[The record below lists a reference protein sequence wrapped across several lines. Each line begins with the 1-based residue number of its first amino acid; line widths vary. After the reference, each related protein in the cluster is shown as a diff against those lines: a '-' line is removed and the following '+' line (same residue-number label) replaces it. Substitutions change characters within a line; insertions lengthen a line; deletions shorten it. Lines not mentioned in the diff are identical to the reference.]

1 LDENGYFYKS
11 GFLFSVFGICKGGLL
26 THRNKIILMVVLKR
40 IYAVFCVLFILS
52 GNAFVFSAE
61 YQGYTWK
68 HFTTED
74 GLSQN
79 TVMDMVQDSRGYLWL
94 STWDGLNRFDGYN
107 FRSYKVR
114 PGDDV
119 YITSSRIDKIEED
132 AFGYLWLLA
141 YGKNVV
147 RFNPDKE
154 KFENVPDRTFGS
166 FLVDDVVT
174 LNTGASWLIADG
186 KGALRVTTDSLDHSL
201 SYRLFGDNQGLMSG
215 GAVNKIFA
223 DQEGNEW
230 LLTSRGIFM
239 LEAGSDSLVS
249 FFSSRQSDAVF
260 QGFFDC
266 AEVGSELWFGSVSGN
281 VWCYQ
286 KQNKR
291 FVHLQLPTDFDV
303 VSVSSGDEASLVFVD
318 ASRNVFH
325 YDADQ
330 TALRLVFKGENPYN
344 DQLRD
349 AIFQASDQSV
359 WVQVSRSRVVHFDS
373 KTDAIQVFEVG
384 SINDDGTGDPPF
396 MMHEDINGVVW
407 LHPYGG
413 GLFYYHPDE
422 GGLERFFS
430 EENGML
436 PYSDRFHSMLS
447 DRQGNLWVGTRSKGL
462 ELFVFPGNQFTLTE
476 VDESPEFISNNEVRA
491 LFRDSRNYLWVA
503 TKAGQVALYDESDQ
517 FLGFFG
523 GDGVLSRGVRFNNK
537 GVYTI
542 AEDSLGNMWLGTKGA
557 GLFRGSVSGEGSGL
571 RLQLRQFKHQV
582 SDIYSLS
589 HDDVYD
595 LHFDARG
602 NFWVATYGGGVNLV
616 EPTPEGQLRFINVR
630 NHLTRYPIINCH
642 RVRRLVSLST
652 GQLMVGTTHGLLV
665 FDLNFKQPED
675 IQFLHHAYRPSTSG
689 CLSNNDVHG
698 VIETSSGEVY
708 VATFGG
714 GLNHLLSDADDLNYV
729 FENLTV
735 DDGLQT
741 DALLSVTEDL
751 NGSLWMATENGI
763 TRYHPENGSFRNFN
777 KTDFFLT
784 LSFSEGPVLSM
795 EDGRMFFGT
804 NRGVLNF
811 HPDTLTQNTYVP
823 PLVFTEFRLFNKR
836 VQPGEDQILP
846 RHIDVMDKITLR
858 HNQNIFSLAF
868 AGMDMKY
875 PEAIRYAARLEGFE
889 EDWVYLDRQ
898 KVVNYTNLPAGE
910 FVLKIRSTNS
920 DGVWMDNERHLEISI
935 RPSFWVTP
943 MAYVIYIVLFAAISW
958 LSIYVLFVIYRLR
971 HRISIDEELLAMKLD
986 FFTNISH
993 ELRTPLTLIS
1003 GPLEQVMSHNLPD
1016 QVRSMLSLVERNTNR
1031 MLRLINELLDFV
1043 KINNR
1048 KLKLCVEPISPG
1060 PFVNKI
1066 LENFRFSAQE
1076 GTIELSLVD
1085 ESNEAVI
1092 WADAEKLEKIVFN
1105 LLSNAF
1111 KYIGDGKHIRLHL
1124 SSDTETVQL
1133 EVQDDGLG
1141 IKVEDTQRMFERFES
1156 LPGKQ
1161 VGHGMASTGIGLA
1174 LVKELVALHKGNISV
1189 RNNGDKGTVFVLR
1202 LRKGLAHFDDEV
1214 IVKESNVVQ
1223 TADVL
1228 TERLQSV
1235 EESDLM
1241 LADSTGNV
1249 NDAPLLLLVEDNAEV
1264 RRFIKNILS
1273 RTYKVLEASNGE
1285 EGYKLAVSSL
1295 PDMVISDLMMPVKN
1309 GVELLQAL
1317 RANFDTSHIPFILL
1331 TAKDDEESRLEGLEY
1346 GADDYITKPFSLSYL
1361 LKRIENLL
1369 EQRQLLQ
1376 ERFRQFGYTEGHK
1389 ISLVPE
1395 MPEVNSQ
1402 DEQFLNDLKALM
1414 EKNIENSSLVVEDL
1428 VKEMALSR
1436 SVFFK
1441 KLKALTGFAPIEYIR
1456 EMRLQRSVQLIKTG
1470 QYNMT
1475 QIAYMVGLND
1485 PRYFSKSFRQ
1495 RFGVTPTEF
1504 KNQ

>member
-1 LDENGYFYKS
+1 MF
-11 GFLFSVFGICKGGLL
+11 V
-26 THRNKIILMVVLKR
+26 
-40 IYAVFCVLFILS
+40 VFCLLFILS
-52 GNAFVFSAE
+52 GSVSVFCSE

-79 TVMDMVQDSRGYLWL
+79 TIMDMVQDSRGYLWL
-94 STWDGLNRFDGYN
+94 ATWDGLNRFDGYN

-166 FLVDDVVT
+166 FLVDDVVS
-174 LNTGASWLIADG
+174 LPTGVSWLIADG
-186 KGALRVTTDSLDHSL
+186 KGALRVTTDSLDHRL
-201 SYRLFGDNQGLMSG
+201 SYRLFADRQGLVP
-215 GAVNKIFA
+215 GAVVNKIFA
-223 DQEGNEW
+223 DQEGAEW
-230 LLTSRGIFM
+230 LLTSRGIFR
-239 LEAGSDSLVS
+239 LESGNKTLES
-249 FFSSRQSDAVF
+249 FFSSSQSDVAF
-260 QGFFDC
+260 QAFFDC
-266 AEVGSELWFGSVSGN
+266 VDVGSELWFGSVSGN
-281 VWCYQ
+281 VWCYL
-286 KQNKR
+286 KQSNR

-303 VSVSSGDEASLVFVD
+303 VSVSRVGEDALVFVD
-318 ASRNVFH
+318 ASRNVFR
-325 YDADQ
+325 YDSI
-330 TALRLVFKGENPYN
+330 TKEIHLVFNGGDLLNT
-344 DQLRD
+344 DLSD
-349 AIFQASDQSV
+349 AVFQSSDQSV
-359 WVQVSRSRVVHFDS
+359 WIQVSRSQVVHYDP
-373 KTDAIQVFEVG
+373 KNDEVEVFEVG
-384 SINDDGTGDPPF
+384 SVNDDGTGDPPF
-396 MMHEDINGVVW
+396 MMHEDVNGVVW

-413 GLFYYHPDE
+413 GLFYYDPLDRK
-422 GGLERFFS
+422 LERFFS
-430 EENGML
+430 EEKGIL

-476 VDESPEFISNNEVRA
+476 VDESPEFISNNDIRA

-503 TKAGQVALYDESDQ
+503 TKAGQVAVYNETDQ
-517 FLGFFG
+517 FLGFLG
-523 GDGVLSRGVRFNNK
+523 EDGALSTGVRFNKK

-542 AEDSLGNMWLGTKGA
+542 AEDTLGNIWLGTKGA
-557 GLFRGSVSGEGSGL
+557 GLFRGVVSGEGSRL
-571 RLQLRQFKHQV
+571 RLQLQQFRHNA

-589 HDDVYD
+589 HNDVYD

-602 NFWVATYGGGVNLV
+602 NFWVATYGGGINLV
-616 EPTPEGQLRFINVR
+616 ETTTGGQWRFINVR
-630 NHLTRYPIINCH
+630 NHLTRYPIVNCH

-665 FDLNFKQPED
+665 FDLDFKQPED

-689 CLSNNDVHG
+689 CLSNNDVHDI
-698 VIETSSGEVY
+698 IETSQGEVY

-714 GLNHLLSDADDLNYV
+714 GLNRLLSDADDLHYE

-735 DDGLQT
+735 EDGLQT
-741 DALLSVTEDL
+741 DALLSVTEDWS
-751 NGSLWMATENGI
+751 GSLWIATENGI
-763 TRYHPENGSFRNFN
+763 TRYHPDKGSFRNFN
-777 KTDFFLT
+777 KTDFFRT
-784 LSFSEGPVLSM
+784 LSFSEGHGLSLA
-795 EDGRMFFGT
+795 DGRMFFST
-804 NRGVLNF
+804 NRGILSF

-836 VQPGEDQILP
+836 VQPGEGQVLS
-846 RHIDVMDKITLR
+846 RHIDVTEKVTLR

-875 PEAIRYAARLEGFE
+875 PEAIRYSAMLEGFE
-889 EDWVYLDRQ
+889 EDWVYLDLQ
-898 KVVNYTNLPAGE
+898 KTVSYTNLPAGE
-910 FVLKIRSTNS
+910 FVLKVRSTNS
-920 DGVWMDNERHLEISI
+920 DGVWMDNERHLAISI

-943 MAYVIYIVLFAAISW
+943 LAYVLYIVLFAAMSW

-971 HRISIDEELLAMKLD
+971 HRISIDQELLTMKLD

-1003 GPLEQVMSHNLPD
+1003 GPLEQVMSHDLPD
-1016 QVRSMLSLVERNTNR
+1016 HVRSMLKLVERNTNR

-1043 KINNR
+1043 KINNQ

-1060 PFVNKI
+1060 PFVEKI
-1066 LENFRFSAQE
+1066 MENFRFSAQE
-1076 GTIELSLVD
+1076 AAIDFTLEDTSKD
-1085 ESNEAVI
+1085 AVI
-1092 WADAEKLEKIVFN
+1092 WADVGKLEKIVFN

-1111 KYIGDGKHIRLHL
+1111 KYLGEGKRVRLHL
-1124 SSDTETVQL
+1124 SADAEAVQL

-1141 IKVEDTQRMFERFES
+1141 IKAEDAERLFERFES

-1161 VGHGMASTGIGLA
+1161 PVHGMASTGIGLA
-1174 LVKELVALHKGNISV
+1174 LVKELVALHKGAISV
-1189 RNNGDKGTVFVLR
+1189 RKNGDKGTVFVLR
-1202 LRKGLAHFDDEV
+1202 LLKGLEHFDNEV
-1214 IVKESNVVQ
+1214 VVMEATSGLTSDVVTESSQLAVGSERMLPASSG
-1223 TADVL
+1223 TA
-1228 TERLQSV
+1228 E
-1235 EESDLM
+1235 
-1241 LADSTGNV
+1241 
-1249 NDAPLLLLVEDNAEV
+1249 DAPLLLLVEDNGEV

-1273 RTYKVLEASNGE
+1273 KTYKVLEAANGE
-1285 EGYKLAVSSL
+1285 EGYKLALSTL

-1331 TAKDDEESRLEGLEY
+1331 TAKDDEKSRLEGLEY

-1376 ERFRQFGYTEGHK
+1376 ERFRQFGHTESQK
-1389 ISLVPE
+1389 MSLIPE
-1395 MPEVNSQ
+1395 MPEVSSQ
-1402 DEQFLNDLKALM
+1402 DEQFLKDLKALM

-1456 EMRLQRSVQLIKTG
+1456 EMRLQRSAQLIKTG

-1495 RFGVTPTEF
+1495 RFGLTPTEF
-1504 KNQ
+1504 KHQDNE